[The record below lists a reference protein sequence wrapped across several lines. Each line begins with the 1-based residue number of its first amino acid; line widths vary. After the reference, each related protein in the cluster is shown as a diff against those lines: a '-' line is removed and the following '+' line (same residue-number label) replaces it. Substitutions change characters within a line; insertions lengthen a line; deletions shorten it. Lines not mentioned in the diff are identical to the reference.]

1 MTEWQAWQEARN
13 RWGPEAFVE
22 ETMAGF
28 YVRSHEGWNTASQSG
43 WGFSWEEAFADADRR
58 SPEI

>member
-1 MTEWQAWQEARN
+1 MTKWQVRREART

-28 YVRSHEGWNTASQSG
+28 YVRSHEEWNKANHFG
-43 WGFSWEEAFADADRR
+43 WGVSWKEAFADADRR
-58 SPEI
+58 MSQT